1 MATTNF
7 VWRLTEEQIAH
18 ASNQFRQLD
27 GGTGFLTGDQVK
39 DIFQASSLP
48 MGDLSQIWTLSDY
61 NNDGKLTEKEFTVAK
76 FLIYARS
83 CQQNLPEKLPES
95 LYSFLSTQSL
105 SDIPTTALGSQGG
118 YRNIPAS
125 ALGSQGS
132 SANKDKW
139 VISPQQLMKYK
150 ENFDAAKDE
159 TGTVSGGAAL
169 NLFKQS
175 SLANDVLGA
184 IWTLAD
190 VNQDGNLN
198 EQEFA
203 IAMHLI
209 HYKMAGGEIPTQ
221 LPPSLLASLKLVGP
235 STAIIAPPQPALVI
249 PEIHL
254 PDINISVT
262 IPSLPQL
269 DISPIN
275 PYPLSELSDKFGI
288 PDIIMTAYD
297 PSVDIQRTQ
306 SEVQTS
312 AVAQQVLDQAEPE
325 LKNLNLKLES
335 LSVLQRNLQD
345 KSVAL
350 SNQLSLADSQRVQ
363 ILSLV
368 QDYINQL
375 EQVEHE
381 LQHQYQDL
389 VQLKNNLESYSSMG
403 VGDVNSLRMLRTQL
417 TQEQTELTTQL
428 DAIREEKTRTFA
440 ELDITRKETERIC
453 AETAQMPD
461 TSSITHSMA
470 AMTLF
475 NQPENN
481 LLGPTVNMNTL
492 PQYSGYVDPRHG
504 LPGGLP
510 AYTSVPM
517 PPPEDQ
523 EIGKRRV
530 EPKKTTDKK
539 SRDKTT
545 SGPANDKIKKDKDK
559 KKKKK

>member
-1 MATTNF
+1 
-7 VWRLTEEQIAH
+7 
-18 ASNQFRQLD
+18 
-27 GGTGFLTGDQVK
+27 
-39 DIFQASSLP
+39 
-48 MGDLSQIWTLSDY
+48 
-61 NNDGKLTEKEFTVAK
+61 
-76 FLIYARS
+76 
-83 CQQNLPEKLPES
+83 
-95 LYSFLSTQSL
+95 
-105 SDIPTTALGSQGG
+105 
-118 YRNIPAS
+118 
-125 ALGSQGS
+125 
-132 SANKDKW
+132 
-139 VISPQQLMKYK
+139 
-150 ENFDAAKDE
+150 
-159 TGTVSGGAAL
+159 
-169 NLFKQS
+169 
-175 SLANDVLGA
+175 
-184 IWTLAD
+184 LAD

-209 HYKMAGGEIPTQ
+209 HYKMAGGEVPTQ
-221 LPPSLLASLKLVGP
+221 LPQSLLASVKLSVGP

-262 IPSLPQL
+262 IPSIPQL
-269 DISPIN
+269 DTSPIN

-288 PDIIMTAYD
+288 SDIIMTAYD
-297 PSVDIQRTQ
+297 PSNDIQRTQ

-325 LKNLNLKLES
+325 LKNLNMKLET
-335 LSVLQRNLQD
+335 LTVLQRTLQD

-350 SNQLSLADSQRVQ
+350 NNQLSLADSQRVQ
-363 ILSLV
+363 ILTLV
-368 QDYINQL
+368 QDYHNQI

-428 DAIREEKTRTFA
+428 DAIREEKTRTLA
-440 ELDITRKETERIC
+440 ELDITRKEVERIC

-461 TSSITHSMA
+461 TSSITRSMA

-481 LLGPTVNMNTL
+481 LIGPTVNMNTL
-492 PQYSGYVDPRHG
+492 PQYSGFVDPRHG
-504 LPGGLP
+504 LPG
-510 AYTSVPM
+510 YTGVTM
-517 PPPEDQ
+517 AQPPEDQ
-523 EIGKRRV
+523 EGEIGKRRV

-539 SRDKTT
+539 SRDKTS
-545 SGPANDKIKKDKDK
+545 SGPAVNDKLKKDKDK
-559 KKKKK
+559 KKEKEMIHYV

>member
-1 MATTNF
+1 M
-7 VWRLTEEQIAH
+7 EE
-18 ASNQFRQLD
+18 LV
-27 GGTGFLTGDQVK
+27 FLTVEQVK
-39 DIFQASSLP
+39 DIFQQSNLP
-48 MGDLSQIWTLSDY
+48 IGDLSQIWTLSDY

-76 FLIYARS
+76 FLIYARMTK
-83 CQQNLPEKLPES
+83 QNLPDKLPEA
-95 LYSFLSTQSL
+95 LYSFLVSSQSL
-105 SDIPTTALGSQGG
+105 SDIPTTALGSQSG

-132 SANKDKW
+132 SAGKDKW

-150 ENFDAAKDE
+150 EHFDHQVKDE
-159 TGTVSGGAAL
+159 TGGVSGTTASA
-169 NLFKQS
+169 LFKQS
-175 SLANDVLGA
+175 NLSNDVLGQ

-209 HYKMAGGEIPTQ
+209 HYKMAGGEVPSQ
-221 LPPSLLASLKLVGP
+221 LPPSLLASVKLGP
-235 STAIIAPPQPALVI
+235 STAIIAAPPQPALVI

-254 PDINISVT
+254 PDITISVT
-262 IPSLPQL
+262 IPSMPQL

-288 PDIIMTAYD
+288 SDIIMTAYD
-297 PSVDIQRTQ
+297 PNIDIQRTQ

-312 AVAQQVLDQAEPE
+312 AVAQSVLDQAEPE

-335 LSVLQRNLQD
+335 LSVLQRTLQD

-363 ILSLV
+363 ILTLV
-368 QDYINQL
+368 QDYHNQI

-403 VGDVNSLRMLRTQL
+403 VGDVNSLRMLRNQL

-428 DAIREEKTRTFA
+428 DAIREEKTRTLA
-440 ELDITRKETERIC
+440 ELDLTRKEVERIC

-461 TSSITHSMA
+461 TSSITRSMA
-470 AMTLF
+470 TMSLF
-475 NQPENN
+475 NQPEN

-492 PQYSGYVDPRHG
+492 PQYSSFVDPRHG
-504 LPGGLP
+504 LPGYTGVTVAQLP
-510 AYTSVPM
+510 
-517 PPPEDQ
+517 EEQ
-523 EIGKRRV
+523 ETEIKNRERRV
-530 EPKKTTDKK
+530 DPKKATDKK
-539 SRDKTT
+539 SRDKTS
-545 SGPANDKIKKDKDK
+545 SGPANDKIKKDKAK